1 MRKRVANKPLDI
13 SESASVQMPMKT
25 VASLIILVAMGVF
38 AYTELTSRLVSLETS
53 RELFENDLLKKSEQV
68 PVDQEQLFLLE
79 DLYKSVEKIEI
90 RIENMM
96 HNKVNI
102 QFLQKQMEKRLT
114 RQIIKH
120 ILDKKNKIKEILCLR
135 SRQEVEIGANGTQ
148 KYMIKEGKNKGKI
161 L

>member
-1 MRKRVANKPLDI
+1 MSKKPLDI

-25 VASLIILVAMGVF
+25 VASLIVLVAMGVF

-102 QFLQKQMEKRLT
+102 QFLQKQMEKALKD
-114 RQIIKH
+114 IEVIK
-120 ILDKKNKIKEILCLR
+120 DKVR
-135 SRQEVEIGANGTQ
+135 ANG
-148 KYMIKEGKNKGKI
+148 KSH
-161 L
+161 